1 MYVFKGQLV
10 NTIFSIV
17 VVQSLSCVWLFW
29 DPMDYSLPVSSVYGI
44 SQARILERVAIFF
57 SRGSS
62 QPQDQTHVSCIGR
75 RILYHWATWKAHNYH

>member
-1 MYVFKGQLV
+1 MYVFEGQLV
-10 NTIFSIV
+10 NIIFSIA

-29 DPMDYSLPVSSVYGI
+29 DPMDYSLPSSSVYGI

-75 RILYHWATWKAHNYH
+75 RILYHRATWEAHT